1 MKKKILLAA
10 TLVTVSSMLMSCGD
24 DDSVSKDFDED
35 DPILDI
41 PGDSLGQE
49 NPEDSLDPVLPKDTV
64 DSVLPKDTVNPVQPK
79 DSLSQELPKD
89 SLGNDEIKDEVA
101 VAKFDIALS
110 IEDIIVDWY
119 GGGGEKD
126 PDNNSFTYKQY
137 ANNYSILRWR

>member
-49 NPEDSLDPVLPKDTV
+49 NPKDSLDGFPR
-64 DSVLPKDTVNPVQPK
+64 SSSAQ
-79 DSLSQELPKD
+79 
-89 SLGNDEIKDEVA
+89 GH
-101 VAKFDIALS
+101 
-110 IEDIIVDWY
+110 
-119 GGGGEKD
+119 G
-126 PDNNSFTYKQY
+126 
-137 ANNYSILRWR
+137 